1 MSINNQPNIGTQKGG
16 QRKFIIGGL
25 IILAAVIYLIVVST
39 VASAEYF
46 YTVDELL
53 GRGAGAVGQPVR
65 VTGAVLGDTIQYDA
79 VTLTLT
85 FTMVHL
91 PADQELINA
100 EGGLAEALHIAVEDT
115 SRSRLQVVYV
125 GVQPDLLRN
134 EAQAI
139 VTGEL
144 TEDGAF
150 LANELLLR
158 CPTRYEEAVPGQVS
172 G

>member
-1 MSINNQPNIGTQKGG
+1 MSINIQSPQKSG

-25 IILAAVIYLIVVST
+25 IILAAVIYLIVAST
-39 VASAEYF
+39 AASAEYF

-53 GRGAGAVGQPVR
+53 GRGVSAVGQPVR

-79 VTLTLT
+79 ETLTLT
-85 FTMVHL
+85 FTIVHL
-91 PADQELINA
+91 PADQELVND
-100 EGGLAEALHIAVEDT
+100 EGGLAEALHLAVSDA
-115 SRSRLQVVYV
+115 SRARLQVVYV
-125 GVQPDLLRN
+125 GVQPDLLRH

-144 TEDGAF
+144 ADDGTF
-150 LANELLLR
+150 VANELLLR
-158 CPTRYEEAVPGQVS
+158 CPTRYEEAVPEQVS

>member
-1 MSINNQPNIGTQKGG
+1 MNINIEPKIGTQKGG

-53 GRGAGAVGQPVR
+53 GQGVGAVGQPVR

-79 VTLTLT
+79 KTLTLT
-85 FTMVHL
+85 FTVVHL
-91 PADQELINA
+91 PADQELVNA
-100 EGGLAEALHIAVEDT
+100 EGGLAEALHIAVEDS
-115 SRSRLQVVYV
+115 SRSRLQVVYI
-125 GVQPDLLRN
+125 GVQPDLLRH

-139 VTGEL
+139 ITGEL
-144 TEDGAF
+144 TEDGTF

>member
-25 IILAAVIYLIVVST
+25 IILAAVIYLIVAST

-53 GRGAGAVGQPVR
+53 GRGAVGQPVR
-65 VTGAVLGDTIQYDA
+65 VTGAVLGDTIHYDA

-100 EGGLAEALHIAVEDT
+100 EGGLAEALHVAVEDT

-144 TEDGAF
+144 TEDGTF